1 MTQAKQ
7 LLQALQSATIT
18 LDILHKTRIGATV
31 NSLRKSIDDP
41 ELVAIS
47 KDLIKKWKK
56 LLDKDEAKKNGNN
69 SPNINNSTPKT
80 CTSSSKNGDG
90 IKSGNGPLVKES
102 SRPSEG
108 KDSRSKD
115 QSGASETS
123 SEPRIKCRQLIANAL
138 KTPFLDGQVDE
149 DTAEDL
155 KELNIDALAEQIAAQ
170 IEEHIFDLF
179 KVTGPKYAFYLF
191 ISRVDWIS

>member
-41 ELVAIS
+41 ELVTIS

-69 SPNINNSTPKT
+69 SPNINSTPKT
-80 CTSSSKNGDG
+80 STSSSKNGDG
-90 IKSGNGPLVKES
+90 ISMKTVNGPSVRES

-108 KDSRSKD
+108 KESRCKE
-115 QSGASETS
+115 QSETS

-155 KELNIDALAEQIAAQ
+155 KELNIDTLAEEIAAQ

-179 KVTGPKYAFYLF
+179 KVTGPKYAF
-191 ISRVDWIS
+191 

>member
-1 MTQAKQ
+1 MTQARQ

-41 ELVAIS
+41 ELVTIS

-69 SPNINNSTPKT
+69 SPNINSTPKT
-80 CTSSSKNGDG
+80 STSSSKNGDG
-90 IKSGNGPLVKES
+90 QSIKAVNGPSVKES
-102 SRPSEG
+102 SRSSEG
-108 KDSRSKD
+108 KESRSKE

-155 KELNIDALAEQIAAQ
+155 KELNIHTLAEQIAAQ

-179 KVTGPKYAFYLF
+179 KVTGPKYAFN
-191 ISRVDWIS
+191 

>member
-41 ELVAIS
+41 ELVTIS

-80 CTSSSKNGDG
+80 STSSSKNGDG
-90 IKSGNGPLVKES
+90 ISMKSVNGPLVKES

-108 KDSRSKD
+108 KESRCKE
-115 QSGASETS
+115 QSAASETS

-138 KTPFLDGQVDE
+138 KTPFLDGQIDE

-155 KELNIDALAEQIAAQ
+155 KELNIDTLAEEIAAQ
-170 IEEHIFDLF
+170 IEEHIFYLF
-179 KVTGPKYAFYLF
+179 KVTGPKYAF
-191 ISRVDWIS
+191 